1 MRSSTMNKKLTLFLD
16 WKEHSLE
23 LDEQVKIFKS
33 GAEYCGSAVGKFEPS
48 TMVGSSGDSGR
59 VNVFVAVS
67 MLDKST
73 GMPTFLCEPDDD
85 TTPLSQW
92 AEEEV
97 VLEPGHGLLWKSG
110 AHISR
115 LGGGHGGVLLI
126 IRFE

>member
-1 MRSSTMNKKLTLFLD
+1 
-16 WKEHSLE
+16 
-23 LDEQVKIFKS
+23 
-33 GAEYCGSAVGKFEPS
+33 
-48 TMVGSSGDSGR
+48 MVGSSGDSGR

-67 MLDKST
+67 KLDKST

>member
-1 MRSSTMNKKLTLFLD
+1 
-16 WKEHSLE
+16 
-23 LDEQVKIFKS
+23 
-33 GAEYCGSAVGKFEPS
+33 
-48 TMVGSSGDSGR
+48 MVGSSGDSGR

-67 MLDKST
+67 KLDKST

-85 TTPLSQW
+85 TTSLSQW

-110 AHISR
+110 VHISR